1 MLANKREHST
11 LHQLAAADSNVK
23 LGQCFTLRYKP
34 LVSDTL
40 QHVQQN
46 CSLDSRCDELIL

>member
-1 MLANKREHST
+1 MLANKLEHST